1 MVATSASQT
10 IFFVASI
17 LVALSVVSIF
27 IVSVDQFSQSI
38 EKDSSS
44 LSTKILTSVDF
55 ANDPEMVPY
64 NPYKYTAPLAD
75 CNITLYLLNT
85 GKSTLAMNQDN
96 IQVYINGTRIPSSG
110 GRTSDHIEN
119 ISKVTGTSDSW
130 EPGDLISIKVT
141 KISSAYEG
149 VDPAGIVDGT
159 AIGYF
164 SEDVTYRA
172 FVIVTAQE
180 SPVTVQAQMD
190 FKVKI
195 DDRLR

>member
-1 MVATSASQT
+1 MVATAASQT
-10 IFFVASI
+10 VFFVASI
-17 LVALSVVSIF
+17 LVALSLVSVF

-85 GKSTLAMNQDN
+85 GKTTLAMGTEN
-96 IQVYINGTRIPSSG
+96 IQIYINGTRISDTG

-119 ISKVTGTSDSW
+119 ITKLTGISTSW
-130 EPGDLISIKVT
+130 EPGDMIAVRVT
-141 KISSAYEG
+141 VISSAYRD
-149 VDPAGIVDGT
+149 VNPATIADGT

-164 SEDVTYRA
+164 SEDVTYRV

-180 SPVTVQAQMD
+180 SPVTTTKEMN

-195 DDRLR
+195 NDRLG